1 MNIIGSLLTPTSRF
15 VEAPESGSMQD
26 TITAGVRTRVVT
38 NVYQCYK
45 EETLAILAGLSTQP
59 AALLSAG
66 GRNPDGTPANF
77 VNWGAGFEIDGA
89 SVSEISPNFS
99 KLSVRYKATDPAG
112 AVGTPATG
120 DKTGC
125 IIGRVF
131 EGGRRYCE
139 TTASGKVDDSKVYL
153 SDSFGWNLSR
163 QVDVA
168 LICEKSDARVVAD
181 SLSLAPSSLTTN
193 PYAGASIAWGGSY
206 SLVSIYG
213 APTSPSFYAIT
224 AKYRRNQAWAI
235 ARPPSGLVL
244 GCTAGVCSLVW
255 GGVTF
260 EELDSG
266 DPANTTGL
274 DVQIINGWTC
284 LLTCNGVPFS
294 DFTPSAAAQVGDKV
308 LEWETSGN
316 NAKLKFCGE
325 IWKELNI

>member
-1 MNIIGSLLTPTSRF
+1 MNRIGSLLTPSQRY
-15 VEAPESGSMQD
+15 VEAMESGAMQD
-26 TITAGVRTRVVT
+26 SIEAGVRTRVVT
-38 NVYQCYK
+38 NIYQCYK
-45 EETLAILAGLSTQP
+45 DEARTILDGFDAQP

-77 VNWGAGFEIDGA
+77 VNWGAGFEISGS

-112 AVGTPATG
+112 AAGTPQTG
-120 DKTGC
+120 DKNGG

-139 TTASGKVDDSKVYL
+139 TMASGKAEDQKVYL

-181 SLSLAPSSLTTN
+181 SLSLAPASLTTN

-213 APTSPSFYAIT
+213 ASTSPSFYAIT
-224 AKYRRNQAWAI
+224 AKYRRNKAWAI
-235 ARPPSGLVL
+235 AYPPAGVVL
-244 GCTAGVCSLVW
+244 GCTAGVCSIVW
-255 GGVTF
+255 NGVKF

-274 DVQIINGWTC
+274 DVQIINSYTV
-284 LLTCNGVPFS
+284 LLLCNGVPFG
-294 DFTPSAAAQVGDKV
+294 DFTPSVTTGDKK
-308 LEWETSGN
+308 LEWQVSGGDAN
-316 NAKLKFCGE
+316 LMFMNE
-325 IWKELNI
+325 IWKSFST